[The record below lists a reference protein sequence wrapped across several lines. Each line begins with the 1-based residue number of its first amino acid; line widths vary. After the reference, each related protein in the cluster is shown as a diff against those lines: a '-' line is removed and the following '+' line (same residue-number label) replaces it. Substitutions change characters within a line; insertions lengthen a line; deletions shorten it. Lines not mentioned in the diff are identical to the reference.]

1 MNSIV
6 ITVFCEYHFHIRHKT
21 WPPITTFSVTG
32 LKNDNEQWKAGI
44 FRLSLG
50 NGKADCEGIKETI
63 CLSTAAPKKL
73 TGKHSWEGYREDQWG
88 R

>member
-6 ITVFCEYHFHIRHKT
+6 ITVFCEYHFHTRHKT

-32 LKNDNEQWKAGI
+32 LKDDIEQWKAGI
-44 FRLSLG
+44 FHLSLG

-63 CLSTAAPKKL
+63 CLSKAAPKKL
-73 TGKHSWEGYREDQWG
+73 TGKHS
-88 R
+88 